1 MFERRAVDVGLFRR
15 GPKRDGRDAPRD
27 PEFSFFSTEEGTRFR
42 SQVREAFAEKG
53 LEVTVYADMVSDSA
67 GRQFGLGNLAAVC
80 HNDERGPRVWPELVR
95 QHVGMVL
102 RTMDA
107 PSALETLP
115 AEQIRAQLYPRVV
128 GAEGLDPR
136 NFAYARAVAPGLYEI
151 LALDLPE
158 SVMMLTDDALEP
170 LGDLPYLRDQ
180 ALYNLRGLPV
190 EAHETIEDSEGMR
203 FEVVLGDSF
212 YTASRVL
219 ALETLV
225 RQVTGEEL
233 TPDGALVAMP
243 FRHQIAFHAIHDTGI
258 LPALNGM
265 AAFAATGFEDTPG
278 AISPFVYWWHQGRLT
293 QLSERV
299 EDGDGLQIMIGEEF
313 QALLERLVAE
323 DDRRPGDDQG

>member
-1 MFERRAVDVGLFRR
+1 MGLFRR

-27 PEFSFFSTEEGTRFR
+27 PEFSFFSADEGARFR
-42 SQVREAFAEKG
+42 ATVREAFAEQG
-53 LEVTVYADMVSDSA
+53 LEVTVYTDMVSDSA
-67 GRQFGLGNLAAVC
+67 GRQFGLHNLAAVC
-80 HNDERGPRVWPELVR
+80 HNDERGPRVWPDLIQ

-136 NFAYARAVAPGLYEI
+136 NFAYARTVGPGLYEI

-158 SVMMLTDDALEP
+158 SVMMLTDEALEP
-170 LGDLPYLRDQ
+170 LGDLTFLRDQ

-190 EAHETIEDSEGMR
+190 EAHKTVKDSEGMR

-233 TPDGALVAMP
+233 TADGALVAMP
-243 FRHQIAFHAIHDTGI
+243 FRHQLAFHAIHDTGM
-258 LPALNGM
+258 LPALNAM
-265 AAFAATGFEDTPG
+265 VAFAATGYEDTPG
-278 AISPFVYWWHQGRLT
+278 AISPYVYWWHGGTLT
-293 QLSERV
+293 QLSDRDE
-299 EDGDGLQIMIGEEF
+299 EGEGLQIMIGEEF
-313 QALLERLVAE
+313 QELLERLVAE
-323 DDRRPGDDQG
+323 ERGHPRDEN